1 MALTLCLCLP
11 LLSAQSLTLILYS
24 KTSSHV
30 TDSRKPSLTSP
41 LCHAGTR
48 LLLLHFHTVLSRAFF
63 PALCSAWLPEANPW
77 MLVFSTNTM
86 ITLDEHLFQ
95 LLLNLQPFPWPSEL
109 WGLRLHAPGSFIK
122 LLFAF
127 GAPPGIA
134 LGASCLLELL
144 VWLLD
149 SLRQP

>member
-63 PALCSAWLPEANPW
+63 PASL
-77 MLVFSTNTM
+77 FSLT
-86 ITLDEHLFQ
+86 
-95 LLLNLQPFPWPSEL
+95 S
-109 WGLRLHAPGSFIK
+109 
-122 LLFAF
+122 
-127 GAPPGIA
+127 
-134 LGASCLLELL
+134 
-144 VWLLD
+144 
-149 SLRQP
+149 